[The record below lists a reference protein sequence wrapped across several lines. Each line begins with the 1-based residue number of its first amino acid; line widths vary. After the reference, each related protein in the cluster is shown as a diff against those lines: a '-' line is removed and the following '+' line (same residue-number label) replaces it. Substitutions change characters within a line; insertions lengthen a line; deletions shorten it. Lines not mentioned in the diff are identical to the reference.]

1 LSFLKNEKLQKNW
14 DLYFIRNMKNIK
26 LKKSVCVF
34 CGSKNGNSK
43 IFKDATLEL
52 GAQLAKNEIRLVYG
66 GGSLGLMG
74 ELSKSVHRNKGEV
87 LGVIPKNLLKIEGI
101 NKNHGEIIITDD
113 MHKRKKTMY
122 DNSDAF
128 LCLPGG
134 IGTLEE
140 VSETITWFQL
150 NISRK
155 PIFFLNINR
164 YWDNFRILLE
174 QFVSLEFSDKDLLNY
189 FVFFESVE
197 TLMPSLLS
205 SLNIPSKE

>member
-1 LSFLKNEKLQKNW
+1 
-14 DLYFIRNMKNIK
+14 MKNIK
-26 LKKSVCVF
+26 QKKSICVF
-34 CGSKNGNSK
+34 CGSKTGNSAIYK
-43 IFKDATLEL
+43 NATLEL
-52 GAQLAKNEIRLVYG
+52 GEQLAKNEIKLIYG

-122 DNSDAF
+122 ENADAF

-150 NISRK
+150 NINRK
-155 PIFFLNINR
+155 PIFFLNING
-164 YWDNFRILLE
+164 YWNNFRVLLE
-174 QFVSLEFSDKDLLNY
+174 QFVSLEFSDQDLLNY
-189 FVFFESVE
+189 FMFFDSVE

-205 SLNIPSKE
+205 SLDIPSKE

>member
-1 LSFLKNEKLQKNW
+1 
-14 DLYFIRNMKNIK
+14 MKNIK
-26 LKKSVCVF
+26 QKKSICVF
-34 CGSKNGNSK
+34 CGSKHGSST
-43 IFKDATLEL
+43 IYKDATLEL
-52 GAQLAKNEIRLVYG
+52 GEQLAKNEIKLVYG

-101 NKNHGEIIITDD
+101 NKNHGEIIITND

-122 DNSDAF
+122 ENADAF

-150 NISRK
+150 NLSRK
-155 PIFFLNINR
+155 PIFFLNING
-164 YWDNFRILLE
+164 YWDNFWVLLK
-174 QFVSLEFSDKDLLNY
+174 QFVSLEFSDEDLLNY
-189 FVFFESVE
+189 FIFFESVE

-205 SLNIPSKE
+205 SLDIASKE

>member
-1 LSFLKNEKLQKNW
+1 
-14 DLYFIRNMKNIK
+14 MKNIK
-26 LKKSVCVF
+26 LKKSICVF
-34 CGSKNGNSK
+34 CGSKYGNST
-43 IFKDATLEL
+43 IYKDATLEL
-52 GAQLAKNEIRLVYG
+52 GEQLAKNEIKLVYG

-101 NKNHGEIIITDD
+101 NKNHGEIIITND

-122 DNSDAF
+122 ENADAF

-150 NISRK
+150 KISRK
-155 PIFFLNINR
+155 PIFFLNING
-164 YWDNFRILLE
+164 YWNNFRVLLE
-174 QFVSLEFSDKDLLNY
+174 QFVSLEFSDQDLLNY
-189 FVFFESVE
+189 LNFFESVE
-197 TLMPSLLS
+197 TLIPSLLS
-205 SLNIPSKE
+205 SLDIPSKE

>member
-1 LSFLKNEKLQKNW
+1 
-14 DLYFIRNMKNIK
+14 MKNIK
-26 LKKSVCVF
+26 QKKSICVF
-34 CGSKNGNSK
+34 CGSKYGNSSIYK
-43 IFKDATLEL
+43 EAAEKL
-52 GAQLAKNEIRLVYG
+52 GEQLAKNQIKLVYG

-74 ELSKSVHRNKGEV
+74 ELSKSVHKNNGEV
-87 LGVIPKNLLKIEGI
+87 LGIIPKHLLQIEGI
-101 NKNHGEIIITDD
+101 DKNHGEIIITDD
-113 MHKRKKTMY
+113 MHTRKTTMY

-155 PIFFLNINR
+155 PIFFLNING

-174 QFVSLEFSDKDLLNY
+174 QFVSLEFASTDLLNY
-189 FVFFESVE
+189 FSFFESVE
-197 TLMPSLLS
+197 TLIPSLLS
-205 SLNIPSKE
+205 SLEIDSKE

>member
-1 LSFLKNEKLQKNW
+1 
-14 DLYFIRNMKNIK
+14 MKNIK
-26 LKKSVCVF
+26 QKKSICVF
-34 CGSKNGNSK
+34 CGSKHGNST
-43 IFKDATLEL
+43 IYKDATLEL
-52 GAQLAKNEIRLVYG
+52 GEQLAKNEIKLVYG

-101 NKNHGEIIITDD
+101 NKNYGEIIITND

-122 DNSDAF
+122 ENADAF

-150 NISRK
+150 KISRK
-155 PIFFLNINR
+155 PIFFLNING
-164 YWDNFRILLE
+164 YWDNFRVLLE
-174 QFVSLEFSDKDLLNY
+174 QFVSLEFSDQDLLNY
-189 FVFFESVE
+189 LNFFESVE
-197 TLMPSLLS
+197 TLIPSLLS
-205 SLNIPSKE
+205 SLDIPSKE

>member
-1 LSFLKNEKLQKNW
+1 
-14 DLYFIRNMKNIK
+14 MKNIK
-26 LKKSVCVF
+26 QKKSICVF
-34 CGSKNGNSK
+34 CGSKLGNST
-43 IFKDATLEL
+43 IYKDATLEL
-52 GAQLAKNEIRLVYG
+52 GEQLAKNEIKLVYG

-101 NKNHGEIIITDD
+101 NKNHGEIIITND

-122 DNSDAF
+122 ENADAF

-155 PIFFLNINR
+155 PIFFLNING
-164 YWDNFRILLE
+164 YWDNFRVLLE
-174 QFVSLEFSDKDLLNY
+174 QFVSLEFSDQDLLNY
-189 FVFFESVE
+189 LNFFESVE
-197 TLMPSLLS
+197 TLIPSLLS
-205 SLNIPSKE
+205 SLDIPSKE

>member
-1 LSFLKNEKLQKNW
+1 
-14 DLYFIRNMKNIK
+14 MKNSK
-26 LKKSVCVF
+26 QKKAICVF
-34 CGSKNGNSK
+34 CGSKYGNST
-43 IFKDATLEL
+43 IYKDATLEL
-52 GAQLAKNEIRLVYG
+52 GEQLAKNEIKLVYG

-101 NKNHGEIIITDD
+101 NKNHGEIIITDN

-122 DNSDAF
+122 ENADAF

-155 PIFFLNINR
+155 PIFFLNING
-164 YWDNFRILLE
+164 YWDNFRVLLK
-174 QFVSLEFSDKDLLNY
+174 QFVSLEFSDEDLLNY
-189 FVFFESVE
+189 FIFFESVE

-205 SLNIPSKE
+205 SLDISSKE

>member
-1 LSFLKNEKLQKNW
+1 MYKRQKL
-14 DLYFIRNMKNIK
+14 
-26 LKKSVCVF
+26 
-34 CGSKNGNSK
+34 G
-43 IFKDATLEL
+43 E
-52 GAQLAKNEIRLVYG
+52 QLAKNKIKLVYG

-74 ELSKSVHRNKGEV
+74 ELSKSVHKNNGEV
-87 LGVIPKNLLKIEGI
+87 LGIIPKHLLKIEGI
-101 NKNHGEIIITDD
+101 DKNQGEIIITDD
-113 MHKRKKTMY
+113 MHTRKKTMY

-155 PIFFLNINR
+155 PIFFLNING

-174 QFVSLEFSDKDLLNY
+174 QFVSLEFASTDLLNY
-189 FVFFESVE
+189 FSFFESVE
-197 TLMPSLLS
+197 TLIPSLLS
-205 SLNIPSKE
+205 SLEIDSKE